1 VKTGDGI
8 EPAARW
14 QPAIVAQFSVD
25 LPILAPPEL
34 ACCIDLRSIRHY
46 RSWKEDR
53 KMVFKLQVTAL
64 GVLLCTGL
72 GFAFQWLY
80 AQVPYLAFLP
90 IIIASCAFGGVL
102 LAAWSGFLSVI
113 ALWFFFVA
121 FDDVGTDMWMELTH
135 LCAFVVIVCSVCWIV
150 ENLRRSNQMLER
162 DNIGLGIKVSLLL
175 EKIKRI

>member
-1 VKTGDGI
+1 
-8 EPAARW
+8 
-14 QPAIVAQFSVD
+14 
-25 LPILAPPEL
+25 
-34 ACCIDLRSIRHY
+34 
-46 RSWKEDR
+46 
-53 KMVFKLQVTAL
+53 MVFKLQVTAL

-113 ALWFFFVA
+113 ALWSFFVV
-121 FDDVGTDMWMELTH
+121 FDDVGSDAWMELMH
-135 LCAFVVIVCSVCWIV
+135 LCAFAVIAFSACWIV
-150 ENLRRSNQMLER
+150 ENLRRSNQILER

-175 EKIKRI
+175 EKIKIGDRSG